1 MIAFAPLSIM
11 PLMSLF
17 SCCTFDCAF
26 VVSSFQP
33 LALAASTCDLVE
45 AIRNGL
51 ASFSD
56 CAQPIVSVLKSIL
69 PMPRSEPLQI
79 GPYSRRD
86 ALGHRGREL
95 LGAAGGGDRG
105 RDAVLVGAERT
116 ARPRRWARAAADEA
130 GAPLPAVW
138 PVLQAASSTSALAD
152 RTAAERE
159 EDLRRWTMTTFP
171 LPSLDGVLARWRAVC
186 PGIGADVSDNIP
198 PLPAKSSADA
208 APPENRL
215 RS

>member
-33 LALAASTCDLVE
+33 LALAVSTCDLVE

-56 CAQPIVSVLKSIL
+56 CAQPIVSFLKSIL

-79 GPYSRRD
+79 GPYCGLD
-86 ALGHRGREL
+86 ALRAPGWS
-95 LGAAGGGDRG
+95 AARC
-105 RDAVLVGAERT
+105 
-116 ARPRRWARAAADEA
+116 RR
-130 GAPLPAVW
+130 
-138 PVLQAASSTSALAD
+138 
-152 RTAAERE
+152 
-159 EDLRRWTMTTFP
+159 RR
-171 LPSLDGVLARWRAVC
+171 
-186 PGIGADVSDNIP
+186 
-198 PLPAKSSADA
+198 
-208 APPENRL
+208 
-215 RS
+215 